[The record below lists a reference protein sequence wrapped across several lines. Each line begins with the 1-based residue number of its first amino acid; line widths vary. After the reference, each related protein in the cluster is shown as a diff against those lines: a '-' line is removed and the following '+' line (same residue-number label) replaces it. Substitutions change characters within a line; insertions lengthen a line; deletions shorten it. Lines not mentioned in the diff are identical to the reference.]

1 VSILDSARSTFAT
14 VLADELVEAVTIKRA
29 AVVTS
34 AVGGNTHDWTAPVTI
49 ATTTGRSQPA
59 TAQLLEQE
67 GLQSLEDAV
76 VWYLADV
83 ALTPETHRL
92 YTSTTGYEVKRVTRW
107 RNAFTRAI
115 AVVIADEEEGS
126 G

>member
-1 VSILDSARSTFAT
+1 VSILDSARATFAT

-29 AVVTS
+29 AVVAS

-49 ATTTGRSQPA
+49 TTTTGPSQPA

-107 RNAFTRAI
+107 QNAFTRAI
-115 AVVIADEEEGS
+115 TVVIADEEESS

>member
-1 VSILDSARSTFAT
+1 MLDSARAA
-14 VLADELVEAVTIKRA
+14 LAGTTGVEKTTTVTIKRA
-29 AVVTS
+29 AVVAS

-49 ATTTGRSQPA
+49 TTTTGRSQPA

-107 RNAFTRAI
+107 QNAFTRAI
-115 AVVIADEEEGS
+115 TVVIADEEEGS